1 MEEDTMV
8 VAIKDAARMIES
20 HTSGSY
26 IYRNVII
33 ETSNSITSLDYRTDY
48 NYNRSINNKYT
59 ISIRDNVFDKK
70 DIETI
75 FNNIDYLINIIQK
88 RIFALFNNN
97 DYDGVE
103 DNFQVLFDQDNKQ
116 IIVSFDYEI
125 MDTLTPEFKNVMV
138 VEIIIGTLLDG
149 AIELAEDPNSS
160 DSALKLVTSDG
171 TISYA
176 QYGTKLRI

>member
-1 MEEDTMV
+1 MGEDAMV
-8 VAIKDAARMIES
+8 VALKDAARMIES

-149 AIELAEDPNSS
+149 AIELAEDPNSN
-160 DSALKLVTSDG
+160 DSALKLVTNDG
-171 TISYA
+171 TISNA

>member
-1 MEEDTMV
+1 MGEDAMV

-149 AIELAEDPNSS
+149 AIELAEDPNSNN
-160 DSALKLVTSDG
+160 SALKLVTSDG
-171 TISYA
+171 TISNA

>member
-1 MEEDTMV
+1 MGEDAMV
-8 VAIKDAARMIES
+8 VALKDAARMIES

-33 ETSNSITSLDYRTDY
+33 ETSNSIISLDYRTDY

-149 AIELAEDPNSS
+149 AIELAEDPNSN

-171 TISYA
+171 TISNA